1 MPTPKKP
8 TAAKAKTEA
17 KAEPKAK
24 PARKPPAIQA
34 GAEKSAALK
43 AAAKSPPKPAT
54 KVEAKPAAPAVPA
67 MPTVNTD
74 NSAAAAAAYVAHKIP
89 PTAPPTTSGEPKQE
103 SAMFRHMK
111 ESLNRPHSQIM
122 GGLLDKIGSN
132 QPKKSGS
139 SFTNNKQVGQGQT
152 FGADASRRNVPR
164 RTGG

>member
-8 TAAKAKTEA
+8 TAAKSKSEPKTEA
-17 KAEPKAK
+17 KAK
-24 PARKPPAIQA
+24 PARKPPAAQ
-34 GAEKSAALK
+34 
-43 AAAKSPPKPAT
+43 AAAKPAEKPAT
-54 KVEAKPAAPAVPA
+54 KPAATPAAAPF
-67 MPTVNTD
+67 PTVNTD
-74 NSAAAAAAYVAHKIP
+74 QSAAAAAAFVAHKVA
-89 PTAPPTTSGEPKQE
+89 PTAPPAASGEPKQE

-132 QPKKSGS
+132 QTKKSAAP
-139 SFTNNKQVGQGQT
+139 FAKDKQVGQGQT